1 MLTARGGELAFA
13 AHRGPAER
21 YVLKCRPRG
30 AIMPCM
36 GEMLGRRLLQTR
48 FEGPHHEALL
58 AVLLANASIEAML
71 DDAFEGSGI
80 TVPQYNVLRILNGVY
95 PGAHPRGEIARRMVR
110 RAPDL
115 TRMLDRLVRMGLVE
129 RGKGDQDHRQS
140 LARITARGRDLL
152 ERLHPRVAHINQ
164 LLSRRMTEQE
174 AGALVDLLEKIYSG
188 D

>member
-1 MLTARGGELAFA
+1 
-13 AHRGPAER
+13 
-21 YVLKCRPRG
+21 
-30 AIMPCM
+30 M

-58 AVLLANASIEAML
+58 ALLLANACVEEML
-71 DDAFEGSGI
+71 DDAFEGTGM

-129 RGKGDQDHRQS
+129 REKGDLDHRQS
-140 LARITARGRDLL
+140 LARITPKGRELL
-152 ERLHPRVAHINQ
+152 QHMHPKVQHLNQILSHRLN
-164 LLSRRMTEQE
+164 EQE
-174 AGALVDLLEKIYSG
+174 ARALVELLEKIYG
-188 D
+188 E